1 MILQPI
7 IDPGVV
13 AALAG
18 IMVCIRL
25 YSLVNRRGTAGAR
38 FFAAVRCL
46 LIAALVVVICLRPVI
61 EETQMDVE
69 VKNVDV
75 LFAIDGTISMW
86 AEDYSGSSERM
97 SGVISDCQAIM
108 DELKGAAFGVV
119 KFDNL
124 SWILAPYTQDTE
136 AVTDVITMI
145 SRPDPD
151 YAAGS
156 SLNTPYNDI
165 KRMLESSRK
174 KDDRMT
180 VVFFMSDGE
189 ITDDS
194 QLRSFAELSKYVD
207 QGAVLGY
214 GTAEGGPMKKDD
226 YKYIYLGDT
235 YEKALSVIDEDALR
249 QIASDLGIRYIHMD
263 GEYSKEELS
272 KVASQIIEGSR
283 SATEKKDVVS
293 YRDIYFW
300 FVIPL
305 FLLLAAELYLLLHR
319 DRL

>member
-7 IDPGVV
+7 IDPGVM
-13 AALAG
+13 AAVLG
-18 IMVCIRL
+18 IMVYIRL
-25 YSLVNRRGTAGAR
+25 MSLVRRRGTAGAKW
-38 FFAAVRCL
+38 FAALRCL
-46 LIAALVVVICLRPVI
+46 LIAALVAVISLRPVI
-61 EETQMDVE
+61 EEKQIDVE

-86 AEDYSGSSERM
+86 AEDYSGSSQRM
-97 SGVISDCQAIM
+97 SGVISDCKSVM
-108 DELKGAAFGVV
+108 EELGGAAFGVV

-156 SLNTPYNDI
+156 SLNTPYNDM
-165 KRMLESSRK
+165 KRMFESSRK
-174 KDDRMT
+174 KDDRLT

-189 ITDDS
+189 ITDGS
-194 QLRSFAELSKYVD
+194 QLRSFADLAQYVD
-207 QGAVLGY
+207 YGAVLGY
-214 GTAEGGPMKKDD
+214 GTADGGPMKQDD
-226 YKYIYLGDT
+226 YRYIYVADT
-235 YEKALSVIDEDALR
+235 YEKALSVIDEDVLR
-249 QIASDLGIRYIHMD
+249 QIASDLDIPYIHMD
-263 GEYSKEELS
+263 GEYGREELS
-272 KVASQIIEGSR
+272 KVAGQIIEGSR
-283 SATEKKDVVS
+283 SATEKKDAVV
-293 YRDIYFW
+293 YQDIYFW

-305 FLLLAAELYLLLHR
+305 LLLLAVELYLLLHR

>member
-7 IDPGVV
+7 INPGFLVGLVV
-13 AALAG
+13 
-18 IMVCIRL
+18 IMVFIRIE
-25 YSLVNRRGTAGAR
+25 SLVRRRGIAGVKAL
-38 FFAAVRCL
+38 AAVRCL
-46 LIAALVVVICLRPVI
+46 LIAALVIVIGLRPVI
-61 EETQMDVE
+61 EETQIDVE

-86 AEDYSGSSERM
+86 AEDYSGDAERM
-97 SGVISDCQAIM
+97 SGVISDCRAVM
-108 DELKGAAFGVV
+108 EELKGAAFGFV

-136 AVTDVITMI
+136 AVMDVITII

-151 YAAGS
+151 YASGS
-156 SLNTPYNDI
+156 SLNTPYNDL

-189 ITDDS
+189 ITDGS
-194 QLRSFAELSKYVD
+194 ALRSFADLAQYVD

-214 GTAEGGPMKKDD
+214 GTAEGGAMKQDD
-226 YKYIYLGDT
+226 YSYIYMEDS
-235 YEKALSVIDEDALR
+235 YEKARSVIDENILR
-249 QIASDLGIRYIHMD
+249 QIASDLNISYIHMD
-263 GEYSKEELS
+263 GEYGREELS
-272 KVASQIIEGSR
+272 KVATQIIEGSR
-283 SATEKKDVVS
+283 SATEKKDAVV
-293 YRDIYFW
+293 YRDIYYW

-305 FLLLAAELYLLLHR
+305 LLMLAVELYLLLHR